1 MFYVSVNK
9 KLNEYKLKIHI
20 FYYFV
25 DIMSKKW
32 ANLQFSINIS
42 KANMIAYLTTFIN
55 KKNLIDTSESVC
67 K

>member
-1 MFYVSVNK
+1 
-9 KLNEYKLKIHI
+9 
-20 FYYFV
+20 
-25 DIMSKKW
+25 MSKKW